1 MDDKLIPTLVL
12 PGDEEE
18 AQPAAAEAEA
28 PVQEAAQP
36 VQAAAAAVQ
45 TAPVAEAQQAPAQEE
60 KKDEPLTP
68 VDAQDDSLNFDNLSP
83 EEQAA
88 VLAFVERIDIHNSE
102 TVLKYGNAAQ
112 TKISQFSDKILEDV
126 KTKDTGAISD
136 MLTQLVAELKG
147 FDVDEGKKGG
157 LFGLFK
163 KAGSNIAQLRAK
175 YDKVEENVAQII
187 ATLQGHQKQ
196 LISDCKM
203 LDELYAQNE
212 QYYHELTLYI
222 IAGELKLQRLREEEL
237 PPLLAK
243 AQQTADPADAQI
255 ANDFSQLI
263 SRFEKRIH
271 DLKLTRMVSVQM
283 GPQIRLM
290 QNNDNVLAERIQS
303 TVANTI
309 PLWKSQM
316 VIAMGMQHA
325 ESALN
330 AQKAVTDMTNE
341 LLRANA
347 ERLKM
352 GTIETAKEAE
362 RRCGYRNHPRREHR
376 AHRYPERSAE
386 DPARG
391 RSEARRRRHRA
402 WPPGE
407 GAARQGAG
415 NQSLRM
421 RWDFVP
427 NPIRNLRF
435 LDFPLKPIIL
445 MGFTYNEQS
454 PKPSGARFFP
464 QKAA

>member
-1 MDDKLIPTLVL
+1 MDDKTMPTLVL
-12 PGDEEE
+12 PGEEE
-18 AQPAAAEAEA
+18 EEKTPETAPAAS
-28 PVQEAAQP
+28 
-36 VQAAAAAVQ
+36 AAAAVQ
-45 TAPVAEAQQAPAQEE
+45 AAPAPEAAPVAAQTIE
-60 KKDEPLTP
+60 P
-68 VDAQDDSLNFDNLSP
+68 VDAKDDSLNFDNLTP

-136 MLTQLVAELKG
+136 MLTNLVAELKG
-147 FDVDEGKKGG
+147 FVVDEGKKGG
-157 LFGLFK
+157 FLGLFK
-163 KAGSNIAQLRAK
+163 KAGNSITQLRAK

-187 ATLQGHQKQ
+187 LSLQNHQKQ

-222 IAGELKLQRLREEEL
+222 IAGEIKLKKLREEEL
-237 PPLLAK
+237 PPMLAK
-243 AQQTADPADAQI
+243 AQQTADPADAQA

-263 SRFEKRIH
+263 ERFEKRIH

-303 TVANTI
+303 TIANTI

-330 AQKAVTDMTNE
+330 AQKSVTDMTNE
-341 LLRANA
+341 LLRSNA

-362 RRCGYRNHPRREHR
+362 RGVVDLETIRTANTALIDTLTEVQKIQR
-376 AHRYPERSAE
+376 
-386 DPARG
+386 
-391 RSEARRRRHRA
+391 
-402 WPPGE
+402 E
-407 GAARQGAG
+407 GAQKRAAASIELGRLEKE
-415 NQSLRM
+415 LR
-421 RWDFVP
+421 D
-427 NPIRNLRF
+427 
-435 LDFPLKPIIL
+435 KIL
-445 MGFTYNEQS
+445 EVNN
-454 PKPSGARFFP
+454 
-464 QKAA
+464 

>member
-1 MDDKLIPTLVL
+1 MDDKTIPSLVL
-12 PGDEEE
+12 PGEE
-18 AQPAAAEAEA
+18 APQ
-28 PVQEAAQP
+28 Q
-36 VQAAAAAVQ
+36 AAAAVQ
-45 TAPVAEAQQAPAQEE
+45 EAPAAQEAPVQQEAPAAPAQQ
-60 KKDEPLTP
+60 DAQTP
-68 VDAQDDSLNFDNLSP
+68 VDAKDDSLNFDNLSP

-88 VLAFVERIDIHNSE
+88 VLAFVDRIDIHNSE

-136 MLTQLVAELKG
+136 MLTQLVAEQ
-147 FDVDEGKKGG
+147 KGG

-237 PPLLAK
+237 PLAK

-316 VIAMGMQHA
+316 VLAIGVEH
-325 ESALN
+325 SAQAAK
-330 AQKAVTDMTNE
+330 AQREVTDMTNT
-341 LLRANA
+341 LLKKNA
-347 ERLKM
+347 ETLKLA
-352 GTIETAKEAE
+352 TVETAKESE
-362 RRCGYRNHPRREHR
+362 RGIVDIETLKQTNETLISTLDEVLQIQEDGRNKRRE
-376 AHRYPERSAE
+376 AE
-386 DPARG
+386 A
-391 RSEARRRRHRA
+391 ELTQI
-402 WPPGE
+402 E
-407 GAARQGAG
+407 TT
-415 NQSLRM
+415 M
-421 RWDFVP
+421 R
-427 NPIRNLRF
+427 N
-435 LDFPLKPIIL
+435 KL
-445 MGFTYNEQS
+445 MEMSRT
-454 PKPSGARFFP
+454 K
-464 QKAA
+464 

>member
-1 MDDKLIPTLVL
+1 MEDKTIPSLVL
-12 PGDEEE
+12 PGEEE
-18 AQPAAAEAEA
+18 AQQTEAQAAEPAQAAPAA
-28 PVQEAAQP
+28 Q
-36 VQAAAAAVQ
+36 AAAAVQ
-45 TAPVAEAQQAPAQEE
+45 EAPVQEE
-60 KKDEPLTP
+60 KKDETMTP

-136 MLTQLVAELKG
+136 MLTKLVAELKG

-163 KAGSNIAQLRAK
+163 KAGNNITQLRAK
-175 YDKVEENVAQII
+175 YDKVEANVAEII
-187 ATLQGHQKQ
+187 ATLQNHQKQ

-222 IAGELKLQRLREEEL
+222 IAGEIKLKKLREEEL

-263 SRFEKRIH
+263 ERFEKRIH

-341 LLRANA
+341 LLRSNA
-347 ERLKM
+347 ERLKV

-362 RRCGYRNHPRREHR
+362 RGVVDIETIRTANTALIDTLNEVQKIQR
-376 AHRYPERSAE
+376 
-386 DPARG
+386 
-391 RSEARRRRHRA
+391 
-402 WPPGE
+402 E
-407 GAARQGAG
+407 GAQKRAAAAIELGRLEKE
-415 NQSLRM
+415 LR
-421 RWDFVP
+421 DKVLEI
-427 NPIRNLRF
+427 NN
-435 LDFPLKPIIL
+435 
-445 MGFTYNEQS
+445 
-454 PKPSGARFFP
+454 
-464 QKAA
+464 

>member
-1 MDDKLIPTLVL
+1 MDDKTMPTLVL
-12 PGDEEE
+12 PGEEE
-18 AQPAAAEAEA
+18 EKTPETAPAAS
-28 PVQEAAQP
+28 
-36 VQAAAAAVQ
+36 AAAAVQ
-45 TAPVAEAQQAPAQEE
+45 AAPAPEAVPVAAQTIE
-60 KKDEPLTP
+60 P
-68 VDAQDDSLNFDNLSP
+68 VDAKDDSLNFDNLTP

-136 MLTQLVAELKG
+136 MLTNLVAELKG

-157 LFGLFK
+157 FLGLFK
-163 KAGSNIAQLRAK
+163 KAGNSITQLRAK

-187 ATLQGHQKQ
+187 LSLQNHQKQ

-222 IAGELKLQRLREEEL
+222 IAGEIKLKKLREEEL
-237 PPLLAK
+237 PPMLAK
-243 AQQTADPADAQI
+243 AQQTADPADAQA

-263 SRFEKRIH
+263 ERFEKRIH
-271 DLKLTRMVSVQM
+271 DLKLTRIVSVQM

-303 TVANTI
+303 TIANTI

-330 AQKAVTDMTNE
+330 AQKSVTDMTNE
-341 LLRANA
+341 LLRSNA

-362 RRCGYRNHPRREHR
+362 RGVVDLETIRTANTALIDTLTEVQKIQR
-376 AHRYPERSAE
+376 
-386 DPARG
+386 
-391 RSEARRRRHRA
+391 
-402 WPPGE
+402 E
-407 GAARQGAG
+407 GAQKRAAASIELGRLEKE
-415 NQSLRM
+415 LR
-421 RWDFVP
+421 D
-427 NPIRNLRF
+427 
-435 LDFPLKPIIL
+435 KIL
-445 MGFTYNEQS
+445 EVNN
-454 PKPSGARFFP
+454 
-464 QKAA
+464 

>member
-1 MDDKLIPTLVL
+1 MDDKTMPTLVL
-12 PGDEEE
+12 PGEEE
-18 AQPAAAEAEA
+18 EKTPETAPAAS
-28 PVQEAAQP
+28 
-36 VQAAAAAVQ
+36 AAAAVQ
-45 TAPVAEAQQAPAQEE
+45 AAPAPEAAPVAAQTIE
-60 KKDEPLTP
+60 P
-68 VDAQDDSLNFDNLSP
+68 VDAKDDSLNFDNLTP

-136 MLTQLVAELKG
+136 MLTNLVAELKG

-157 LFGLFK
+157 FLGLFK
-163 KAGSNIAQLRAK
+163 KAGNSITQLRAK

-187 ATLQGHQKQ
+187 LSLQNHQKQ

-222 IAGELKLQRLREEEL
+222 IAGEIKLKKLREEEL
-237 PPLLAK
+237 PPMLAK
-243 AQQTADPADAQI
+243 AQQTADPADAQA

-263 SRFEKRIH
+263 ERFEKRIH

-303 TVANTI
+303 TIANTI

-330 AQKAVTDMTNE
+330 AQKSVTDMTNE
-341 LLRANA
+341 LLRSNA

-352 GTIETAKEAE
+352 GTIETAREAE
-362 RRCGYRNHPRREHR
+362 RGVVDIETIRTANTALNDTLTEVQKIQR
-376 AHRYPERSAE
+376 
-386 DPARG
+386 
-391 RSEARRRRHRA
+391 
-402 WPPGE
+402 E
-407 GAARQGAG
+407 GAQKRAAASIELGRLEKE
-415 NQSLRM
+415 LR
-421 RWDFVP
+421 D
-427 NPIRNLRF
+427 
-435 LDFPLKPIIL
+435 KIL
-445 MGFTYNEQS
+445 EVNN
-454 PKPSGARFFP
+454 
-464 QKAA
+464 

>member
-1 MDDKLIPTLVL
+1 MDDKTMPTLVL
-12 PGDEEE
+12 PGEEE
-18 AQPAAAEAEA
+18 EKTPETAPAAS
-28 PVQEAAQP
+28 
-36 VQAAAAAVQ
+36 AAAAVQ
-45 TAPVAEAQQAPAQEE
+45 AAPAPEAAPVVAQTIE
-60 KKDEPLTP
+60 P
-68 VDAQDDSLNFDNLSP
+68 VDAKDDSLNFDNLTP

-136 MLTQLVAELKG
+136 MLTNLVAELKG

-157 LFGLFK
+157 FLGLFK
-163 KAGSNIAQLRAK
+163 KAGNSITQLRAK

-187 ATLQGHQKQ
+187 LSLQNHQKQ

-222 IAGELKLQRLREEEL
+222 IAGEIKLKKLREEEL
-237 PPLLAK
+237 PPMLAK
-243 AQQTADPADAQI
+243 AQQTADPADAQA

-263 SRFEKRIH
+263 ERFEKRIH

-303 TVANTI
+303 TIANTI

-330 AQKAVTDMTNE
+330 AQKSVTDMTNE
-341 LLRANA
+341 LLRSNA

-362 RRCGYRNHPRREHR
+362 RGVVDIETIRTANTALIDTLTEVQKIQR
-376 AHRYPERSAE
+376 
-386 DPARG
+386 
-391 RSEARRRRHRA
+391 
-402 WPPGE
+402 E
-407 GAARQGAG
+407 GAQKRAAASIELGRLEKE
-415 NQSLRM
+415 LRDKIM
-421 RWDFVP
+421 EV
-427 NPIRNLRF
+427 NN
-435 LDFPLKPIIL
+435 
-445 MGFTYNEQS
+445 
-454 PKPSGARFFP
+454 
-464 QKAA
+464 

>member
-1 MDDKLIPTLVL
+1 MDDKTMPTLVL
-12 PGDEEE
+12 PGEEE
-18 AQPAAAEAEA
+18 EKA
-28 PVQEAAQP
+28 PEAAP
-36 VQAAAAAVQ
+36 AAAAAAVQ
-45 TAPVAEAQQAPAQEE
+45 AAPAPEAAPVAAQTIEPVEA
-60 KKDEPLTP
+60 K
-68 VDAQDDSLNFDNLSP
+68 DDSLNFDNLTP

-136 MLTQLVAELKG
+136 MLTNLVAELKG

-157 LFGLFK
+157 FLGLFK
-163 KAGSNIAQLRAK
+163 KAGNSITQLRAK
-175 YDKVEENVAQII
+175 YDKVEENVSQII
-187 ATLQGHQKQ
+187 ISLQNHQKQ

-222 IAGELKLQRLREEEL
+222 IAGEMKLKKLREEEL
-237 PPLLAK
+237 PPMLAK
-243 AQQTADPADAQI
+243 AQQTADPADAQA

-263 SRFEKRIH
+263 ERFEKRIH

-290 QNNDNVLAERIQS
+290 QNNDNVLAERIPS
-303 TVANTI
+303 TIANTI

-341 LLRANA
+341 LLRSNA

-362 RRCGYRNHPRREHR
+362 RGVVDLETIRTANTALIDTLTEVQKIQR
-376 AHRYPERSAE
+376 
-386 DPARG
+386 
-391 RSEARRRRHRA
+391 
-402 WPPGE
+402 E
-407 GAARQGAG
+407 GAQKRAAASIELGRLEKE
-415 NQSLRM
+415 LR
-421 RWDFVP
+421 D
-427 NPIRNLRF
+427 
-435 LDFPLKPIIL
+435 KIL
-445 MGFTYNEQS
+445 EVNN
-454 PKPSGARFFP
+454 
-464 QKAA
+464 

>member
-1 MDDKLIPTLVL
+1 MDDKTMPTLVL
-12 PGDEEE
+12 PGEEE
-18 AQPAAAEAEA
+18 EKTPETAPAAS
-28 PVQEAAQP
+28 
-36 VQAAAAAVQ
+36 AAAAVQ
-45 TAPVAEAQQAPAQEE
+45 AAPAPEAAPVAAQTIE
-60 KKDEPLTP
+60 P
-68 VDAQDDSLNFDNLSP
+68 VDAKDDSLNFDNLTP

-136 MLTQLVAELKG
+136 MLTNLVAELKG

-157 LFGLFK
+157 FLGLFK
-163 KAGSNIAQLRAK
+163 KAGNSITQLRAK
-175 YDKVEENVAQII
+175 YDKVEENVAQISLS
-187 ATLQGHQKQ
+187 LQNHPKQ

-222 IAGELKLQRLREEEL
+222 IAGEIKLKKLREEEL
-237 PPLLAK
+237 PPMLAK
-243 AQQTADPADAQI
+243 AQQTADPADAQA

-263 SRFEKRIH
+263 ERFEKRIH

-303 TVANTI
+303 TIANTI

-330 AQKAVTDMTNE
+330 AQKSVTDMTNE
-341 LLRANA
+341 LLRSNA

-362 RRCGYRNHPRREHR
+362 RGVVDLETIRTANTALIDTLTEVQKIQR
-376 AHRYPERSAE
+376 
-386 DPARG
+386 
-391 RSEARRRRHRA
+391 
-402 WPPGE
+402 E
-407 GAARQGAG
+407 GAQKRAAASIELGRLEKE
-415 NQSLRM
+415 LR
-421 RWDFVP
+421 D
-427 NPIRNLRF
+427 
-435 LDFPLKPIIL
+435 KIL
-445 MGFTYNEQS
+445 EVNN
-454 PKPSGARFFP
+454 
-464 QKAA
+464 

>member
-1 MDDKLIPTLVL
+1 MTMDDKTMPTLVL
-12 PGDEEE
+12 PGEEE
-18 AQPAAAEAEA
+18 EKTPETAPAAS
-28 PVQEAAQP
+28 
-36 VQAAAAAVQ
+36 AAAAVQ
-45 TAPVAEAQQAPAQEE
+45 AAPAPEAAPVAAQTIE
-60 KKDEPLTP
+60 P
-68 VDAQDDSLNFDNLSP
+68 VDAKDDSLNFDNLTP

-136 MLTQLVAELKG
+136 MLTNLVAELKG

-157 LFGLFK
+157 FLGLFK
-163 KAGSNIAQLRAK
+163 KAGNSITQLRAK

-187 ATLQGHQKQ
+187 LSLQNHQKQ

-222 IAGELKLQRLREEEL
+222 IAGEIKLKKLREEEL
-237 PPLLAK
+237 PPMLAK
-243 AQQTADPADAQI
+243 AQQTADPADAQA

-263 SRFEKRIH
+263 ERFEKRIH

-303 TVANTI
+303 TIANTI

-330 AQKAVTDMTNE
+330 AQKSVTDMTNE
-341 LLRANA
+341 LLRSNA

-362 RRCGYRNHPRREHR
+362 RGVVDIETIRTANTALIDTLTEVQKIQR
-376 AHRYPERSAE
+376 
-386 DPARG
+386 
-391 RSEARRRRHRA
+391 
-402 WPPGE
+402 E
-407 GAARQGAG
+407 GAQKRAAASIELGRLEKE
-415 NQSLRM
+415 LRDKIM
-421 RWDFVP
+421 EV
-427 NPIRNLRF
+427 NN
-435 LDFPLKPIIL
+435 
-445 MGFTYNEQS
+445 
-454 PKPSGARFFP
+454 
-464 QKAA
+464 

>member
-1 MDDKLIPTLVL
+1 MDDKTMPTLVL
-12 PGDEEE
+12 PGEEDEKTPET
-18 AQPAAAEAEA
+18 APA
-28 PVQEAAQP
+28 
-36 VQAAAAAVQ
+36 AAAAAVQ
-45 TAPVAEAQQAPAQEE
+45 AAPAPEAAPVAAQTIE
-60 KKDEPLTP
+60 P
-68 VDAQDDSLNFDNLSP
+68 VDAKDDSLNFDNLTP

-136 MLTQLVAELKG
+136 MLTNLVAELKG

-157 LFGLFK
+157 FLGLFK
-163 KAGSNIAQLRAK
+163 KAGNSITQLRAK

-187 ATLQGHQKQ
+187 LSLQNHQKQ

-222 IAGELKLQRLREEEL
+222 VAGEIKLKKLREEEL
-237 PPLLAK
+237 PPMLAK
-243 AQQTADPADAQI
+243 AQQTADPADAQA

-263 SRFEKRIH
+263 ERFEKRIH

-303 TVANTI
+303 TIANTI

-330 AQKAVTDMTNE
+330 AQKSVTDMTNE
-341 LLRANA
+341 LLRSNA

-362 RRCGYRNHPRREHR
+362 RGVVDLETIRTANTALIDTLTEVQKIQR
-376 AHRYPERSAE
+376 
-386 DPARG
+386 
-391 RSEARRRRHRA
+391 
-402 WPPGE
+402 E
-407 GAARQGAG
+407 GAQKRAAASIELGRLEKE
-415 NQSLRM
+415 LR
-421 RWDFVP
+421 D
-427 NPIRNLRF
+427 
-435 LDFPLKPIIL
+435 KIL
-445 MGFTYNEQS
+445 EVNN
-454 PKPSGARFFP
+454 
-464 QKAA
+464 

>member
-1 MDDKLIPTLVL
+1 MDDKTMPTLVL
-12 PGDEEE
+12 PGEEE
-18 AQPAAAEAEA
+18 EKA
-28 PVQEAAQP
+28 PEAAP
-36 VQAAAAAVQ
+36 AAAAAAVQ
-45 TAPVAEAQQAPAQEE
+45 AAPAPEAAPVAAQTIEPVEA
-60 KKDEPLTP
+60 K
-68 VDAQDDSLNFDNLSP
+68 DDSLNFDNLTP

-136 MLTQLVAELKG
+136 MLTNLVAELKG

-157 LFGLFK
+157 FFGLFK
-163 KAGSNIAQLRAK
+163 KAGNSITQLRAK
-175 YDKVEENVAQII
+175 YDKVEENVSQII
-187 ATLQGHQKQ
+187 ISLQNHQKQ

-222 IAGELKLQRLREEEL
+222 IAGEMKLKKLREEEL
-237 PPLLAK
+237 PPMLAK
-243 AQQTADPADAQI
+243 AQQTADPADAQA

-263 SRFEKRIH
+263 ERFEKRIH

-303 TVANTI
+303 TIANTI

-330 AQKAVTDMTNE
+330 AQKSVTDMTNE
-341 LLRANA
+341 LLRSNA

-362 RRCGYRNHPRREHR
+362 RGVVDIETIRTANTALIDTLTEVQKIQR
-376 AHRYPERSAE
+376 
-386 DPARG
+386 
-391 RSEARRRRHRA
+391 
-402 WPPGE
+402 E
-407 GAARQGAG
+407 GAQKRAAASIELGRLEKE
-415 NQSLRM
+415 LRDKIM
-421 RWDFVP
+421 EV
-427 NPIRNLRF
+427 NN
-435 LDFPLKPIIL
+435 
-445 MGFTYNEQS
+445 
-454 PKPSGARFFP
+454 
-464 QKAA
+464 

>member
-1 MDDKLIPTLVL
+1 MDDKTMPTLVL
-12 PGDEEE
+12 PGEEE
-18 AQPAAAEAEA
+18 EEKTPETAPAAS
-28 PVQEAAQP
+28 
-36 VQAAAAAVQ
+36 AAAAVQ
-45 TAPVAEAQQAPAQEE
+45 AAPAPEAAPVAAQTIE
-60 KKDEPLTP
+60 P
-68 VDAQDDSLNFDNLSP
+68 VDAKDDSLNFDNLTP

-136 MLTQLVAELKG
+136 MLTNLVAELKG

-157 LFGLFK
+157 FLGLFK
-163 KAGSNIAQLRAK
+163 KAGNSITQLRAK

-187 ATLQGHQKQ
+187 LSLQNHQKQ

-222 IAGELKLQRLREEEL
+222 VAGEIKLKKLREEEL
-237 PPLLAK
+237 PPMLAK
-243 AQQTADPADAQI
+243 AQQTADPADAQA

-263 SRFEKRIH
+263 ERFEKRIH

-303 TVANTI
+303 TIANTI

-330 AQKAVTDMTNE
+330 AQKSVTDMTNE
-341 LLRANA
+341 LLRSNA

-362 RRCGYRNHPRREHR
+362 RGVVDIETIRTANTALIDTLTEVQKIQR
-376 AHRYPERSAE
+376 
-386 DPARG
+386 
-391 RSEARRRRHRA
+391 
-402 WPPGE
+402 E
-407 GAARQGAG
+407 GAQKRAAASIELGRLEKE
-415 NQSLRM
+415 LRDKIM
-421 RWDFVP
+421 EV
-427 NPIRNLRF
+427 NN
-435 LDFPLKPIIL
+435 
-445 MGFTYNEQS
+445 
-454 PKPSGARFFP
+454 
-464 QKAA
+464 

>member
-1 MDDKLIPTLVL
+1 MDDKTMPTLVL
-12 PGDEEE
+12 PGEEE
-18 AQPAAAEAEA
+18 EKTPETAPAAS
-28 PVQEAAQP
+28 
-36 VQAAAAAVQ
+36 AAAAVQ
-45 TAPVAEAQQAPAQEE
+45 AAPAPEAAPVAAQTIE
-60 KKDEPLTP
+60 P
-68 VDAQDDSLNFDNLSP
+68 VDAKDDSLNFDNLTP

-136 MLTQLVAELKG
+136 MLTNLVAELKG

-157 LFGLFK
+157 FLGLFK
-163 KAGSNIAQLRAK
+163 KAGNSITQLRAK

-187 ATLQGHQKQ
+187 LSLQNHQKQ

-222 IAGELKLQRLREEEL
+222 IAGEIKLKKLREEEL
-237 PPLLAK
+237 PPMLAK
-243 AQQTADPADAQI
+243 AQQTADPADAQA

-263 SRFEKRIH
+263 ERFEKRIH

-303 TVANTI
+303 TIANTI
-309 PLWKSQM
+309 PLWTSQM

-330 AQKAVTDMTNE
+330 AQKSVTDMTNE
-341 LLRANA
+341 LLRSNA

-362 RRCGYRNHPRREHR
+362 RGVVDIETIRTANTALIDTLTEVQKIQR
-376 AHRYPERSAE
+376 
-386 DPARG
+386 
-391 RSEARRRRHRA
+391 
-402 WPPGE
+402 E
-407 GAARQGAG
+407 GAQKRAAASIELGRLEKE
-415 NQSLRM
+415 LRDKIM
-421 RWDFVP
+421 EV
-427 NPIRNLRF
+427 NN
-435 LDFPLKPIIL
+435 
-445 MGFTYNEQS
+445 
-454 PKPSGARFFP
+454 
-464 QKAA
+464 

>member
-1 MDDKLIPTLVL
+1 MDDKTMPTLVL
-12 PGDEEE
+12 PGEEE
-18 AQPAAAEAEA
+18 EKTPETAPAAS
-28 PVQEAAQP
+28 
-36 VQAAAAAVQ
+36 AAAAVQ
-45 TAPVAEAQQAPAQEE
+45 AAPAPEAAPVAAQTIE
-60 KKDEPLTP
+60 P
-68 VDAQDDSLNFDNLSP
+68 VDAKDDSLNFDNLTP

-136 MLTQLVAELKG
+136 MLTNLVAELKG

-157 LFGLFK
+157 FLGLFK
-163 KAGSNIAQLRAK
+163 KAGNSITQLRAK

-187 ATLQGHQKQ
+187 LSLQNHQKQ

-222 IAGELKLQRLREEEL
+222 IAGEIKLKKLREEEL
-237 PPLLAK
+237 PPMLAK
-243 AQQTADPADAQI
+243 AQQTADPADAQA

-263 SRFEKRIH
+263 ERFEKRIH

-303 TVANTI
+303 TIANTI

-330 AQKAVTDMTNE
+330 AQKSVTDMTNE
-341 LLRANA
+341 LLRSNA

-362 RRCGYRNHPRREHR
+362 RGVVDLETIRTANTALIDTLTEVQKIQR
-376 AHRYPERSAE
+376 
-386 DPARG
+386 
-391 RSEARRRRHRA
+391 
-402 WPPGE
+402 E
-407 GAARQGAG
+407 GAQKRAAASIELGRLEKE
-415 NQSLRM
+415 LR
-421 RWDFVP
+421 D
-427 NPIRNLRF
+427 
-435 LDFPLKPIIL
+435 KIL
-445 MGFTYNEQS
+445 EVNN
-454 PKPSGARFFP
+454 
-464 QKAA
+464 